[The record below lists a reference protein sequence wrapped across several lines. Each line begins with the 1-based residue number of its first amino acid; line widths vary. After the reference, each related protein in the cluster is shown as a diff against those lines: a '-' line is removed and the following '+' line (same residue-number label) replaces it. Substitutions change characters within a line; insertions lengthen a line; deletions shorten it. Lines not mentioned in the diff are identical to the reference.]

1 MAFAI
6 ELYFD
11 IGSDSRIRAAWSE
24 LLAAGL
30 PAWPLQIGARPHVSI
45 LVVDSASAQ
54 SVDVVFRSIRPAAPF
69 RLIFRLA
76 DYFGADDSVLFL
88 KPDDSAELHNLHKRA
103 AAEAR
108 SRGLVPRHEG
118 DEWVPHCTCDYSLSK
133 DQVSC
138 GLSIL
143 KRILPLQV
151 NIEQAGYVEVT
162 PQSVRQIHTAGI
174 TINGEAG

>member
-11 IGSDSRIRAAWSE
+11 IGSDYKIRAAWSE

-30 PAWPLQIGARPHVSI
+30 PAWPLKIGARPHVSI
-45 LVVDSASAQ
+45 LVVDSASAK
-54 SVDVVFRSIRPAAPF
+54 SVDLVFRSVRPAAPF
-69 RLIFRLA
+69 RLDFRSA
-76 DYFGADDSVLFL
+76 DYFGVDDSVLFL
-88 KPDDSAELHNLHKRA
+88 KPDDSAELHDLHRRA

-118 DEWVPHCTCDYSLSK
+118 DEWLAHCTCDYSLSK
-133 DQVSC
+133 DQVSR

-143 KRILPLQV
+143 KRFLPLQV
-151 NIEQAGYVEVT
+151 SIEQEGYVEVT
-162 PQSVRQIHTAGI
+162 PQSVRQIDTAAI
-174 TINGEAG
+174 VINSEAG